1 MKENHLYVYIPRP
14 NTVQRH
20 GVYAPSN
27 APFEKVQHYVKRTAE
42 YYNIDELDVDHKKIM
57 QYLETWFR
65 GRSRAISVLTE
76 PIPDTASER
85 ILEFRNMSD
94 CITLPSFEE
103 LKKYNIAEACYL
115 SVDGG
120 KDKKVDGPDYS
131 PVNWKQDK
139 TPQFRFKGIRHYFIV
154 LKSGVVPAK
163 YCTIGNDFAEE
174 SVSDNPVVMKEAG
187 SNIDTNTKDP
197 NYKFEFY
204 IRDEKIGYGYY
215 RDETGYKS
223 YKAYYI
229 NDIFIYP
236 KHRGKGFGTKCFH
249 LLLEKVKSVAHGI
262 SIYLEVEKDNVPA
275 VKIYERA
282 GFKTFKEFKDS
293 DKIICRMFLGKP
305 IDFESL
311 SEESYS
317 EIVTESLNKCSNWI
331 KSINDIKEFYRNC
344 LYGMIDYRKNPPVC
358 IPAEKTSN
366 FDWIFGYKFSSVED
380 TVKYNCGTCL
390 NAAYVADKFLSD
402 WKIEHESIFIHP
414 MSKWDLRPQTHCCV
428 LYKQDGKWRLLDSI
442 PEMIDNDLVGTTYKD
457 LAKQVVSMH
466 CKAYDKEM
474 TYSLITRYPEV
485 GDGIFKVLNCT
496 DDWVNGKL
504 VKTFGSDLKYAVTV
518 FKNAIYSI
526 GSFSQESLSDKVASN
541 IENNKV
547 YHASPLKLDVLK
559 GKASKTKDAESSVFV
574 SPFKHF
580 ASMFILDFQGIV
592 DTIEE
597 QIGKKHIKIDNFGF
611 MEWNE
616 TPRSTTSI
624 PSKVHVCVRT
634 QESFKPF
641 KGKATGYLYT
651 IDFSKYK
658 DKAGMWSHAQGSDVE
673 LIIHGDVHY
682 EKCEQITLEY
692 EVMKD
697 TFKNYHAEESMSN
710 TAQENF
716 GFEDDSFVDNVIKP
730 KIRDNTLYHGSRDK
744 FSVIKAQ
751 QISELKDKGVKSISL
766 TPYKRLASLFCI
778 PLRSLGAD
786 KNGKSLYKHRR
797 IRLDEWFDDVSE
809 DDKYKAVKTVHVS
822 HNIPDIDP
830 IDEYY
835 TGYLYYVD
843 ADQSLRNAGKNPI
856 NGKGPNEVLC
866 FDKELKPYKIEQ
878 IRVRWIARYS
888 KSFSREEGGD
898 VIPTDPF
905 DPSLEDFNG
914 EYMENFA
921 QESEFVGLDIGIQ
934 MLSESN
940 AGIEEFNRWV
950 RDLDLYSIK
959 KDLNDPQVDMVF
971 SQIAQENILVDTVKS
986 IFRKIG
992 EFIAWFFRKLKELWN
1007 YFFGKTQRAM
1017 RALKAANERITRH
1030 KNSNGFF
1037 NDGAFEACK
1046 APEGLVTAI
1055 GLNTFIIT
1063 GFSPDVFNNIFKEI
1077 LDLWVSNP
1085 QELYDEIFVKMPQLT
1100 SSHKW
1105 KMLYVLLPLKRGSGM
1120 MEPTQ
1125 FIKEKYPAR
1134 GSMHDSAYDR
1144 DSVFIL
1150 LKGAMDM
1157 LSAYEVN
1164 SKLISSKGN
1173 ITVDAANRILQYQ
1186 DRTDVSEHEAIKLAK
1201 DIQELANWLQVMFK
1215 GYEKSFEFVLYQMGM
1230 VTNIYGQFMK

>member
-42 YYNIDELDVDHKKIM
+42 YYSIDELDVDHKKIM
-57 QYLETWFR
+57 QYLETWFH

-163 YCTIGNDFAEE
+163 YCTIGNDF
-174 SVSDNPVVMKEAG
+174 
-187 SNIDTNTKDP
+187 
-197 NYKFEFY
+197 
-204 IRDEKIGYGYY
+204 
-215 RDETGYKS
+215 
-223 YKAYYI
+223 
-229 NDIFIYP
+229 
-236 KHRGKGFGTKCFH
+236 
-249 LLLEKVKSVAHGI
+249 
-262 SIYLEVEKDNVPA
+262 
-275 VKIYERA
+275 
-282 GFKTFKEFKDS
+282 
-293 DKIICRMFLGKP
+293 
-305 IDFESL
+305 
-311 SEESYS
+311 
-317 EIVTESLNKCSNWI
+317 TE
-331 KSINDIKEFYRNC
+331 
-344 LYGMIDYRKNPPVC
+344 
-358 IPAEKTSN
+358 
-366 FDWIFGYKFSSVED
+366 
-380 TVKYNCGTCL
+380 
-390 NAAYVADKFLSD
+390 
-402 WKIEHESIFIHP
+402 
-414 MSKWDLRPQTHCCV
+414 
-428 LYKQDGKWRLLDSI
+428 
-442 PEMIDNDLVGTTYKD
+442 
-457 LAKQVVSMH
+457 
-466 CKAYDKEM
+466 
-474 TYSLITRYPEV
+474 
-485 GDGIFKVLNCT
+485 
-496 DDWVNGKL
+496 
-504 VKTFGSDLKYAVTV
+504 
-518 FKNAIYSI
+518 
-526 GSFSQESLSDKVASN
+526 ESLSDKVASN
-541 IENNKV
+541 VEEFAQEAV
-547 YHASPLKLDVLK
+547 AST
-559 GKASKTKDAESSVFV
+559 ASKKKMYFANNNGCVPHDKNGSPVLVSTIDDA
-574 SPFKHF
+574 
-580 ASMFILDFQGIV
+580 
-592 DTIEE
+592 
-597 QIGKKHIKIDNFGF
+597 KIYFGFDNFWDNTKPVYYRGTKTINGKTYLHFVHGDASKQDLMVCTVTGTIYEIEFDKPVEFRLHGNRGF
-611 MEWNE
+611 GCKNPKIYTAKENVLQTGKIHKNTEEE
-616 TPRSTTSI
+616 TVVQVVYSFNKSLVNHST
-624 PSKVHVCVRT
+624 
-634 QESFKPF
+634 E
-641 KGKATGYLYT
+641 
-651 IDFSKYK
+651 DFSQENLGSK
-658 DKAGMWSHAQGSDVE
+658 D
-673 LIIHGDVHY
+673 
-682 EKCEQITLEY
+682 
-692 EVMKD
+692 D
-697 TFKNYHAEESMSN
+697 TFVR
-710 TAQENF
+710 
-716 GFEDDSFVDNVIKP
+716 DIIRP
-730 KIRDNTLYHGSRDK
+730 KIRDSILYHGSAEKHIPIKAFQLKELRDK
-744 FSVIKAQ
+744 KIKT
-751 QISELKDKGVKSISL
+751 ISL
-766 TPYKRLASLFCI
+766 TPYKRLASLFCV
-778 PLRSLGAD
+778 PFRS
-786 KNGKSLYKHRR
+786 
-797 IRLDEWFDDVSE
+797 IRENEKGQVIYHHAAFKLDEWFEDIPE
-809 DDKYKAVKTVHVS
+809 DDKYKAVQAVHIS
-822 HNIPDIDP
+822 HNIKELSPTDKV
-830 IDEYY
+830 Y
-835 TGYLYYVD
+835 TGYLHYVD
-843 ADQSLRNAGKNPI
+843 AEDALEDAGRNPI
-856 NGKGPNEVLC
+856 NDKGPNEVVC
-866 FDKELKPYKIEQ
+866 FKSELKPFKVEQ
-878 IRVRWIARYS
+878 IHVRMISRYS
-888 KSFSREEGGD
+888 PSFAKEVGHDAESCEPEDIGSEEFIDMFEEGIMYD
-898 VIPTDPF
+898 I
-905 DPSLEDFNG
+905 
-914 EYMENFA
+914 A
-921 QESEFVGLDIGIQ
+921 QEFIMNEDYRKRLHLKENDESLPDPAFEEFNTSAEFDLSVGVDLLQ
-934 MLSESN
+934 EFN

-959 KDLNDPQVDMVF
+959 KELNDPQVDMVF

-1125 FIKEKYPAR
+1125 LIKEKYPAR

-1230 VTNIYGQFMK
+1230 ITNVYGQFMK